1 MQNLGH
7 PLRGTGVWSSQ
18 AASEIHFRFNEKQ
31 EVFKGASVYV
41 SRHSFLADSCNMLY
55 ACGCHKVPHVYRRIK
70 VLALEIVVVHNVMH
84 ADGWGGTV
92 H

>member
-1 MQNLGH
+1 MARVCGAHRQHQKFISGLMKN
-7 PLRGTGVWSSQ
+7 
-18 AASEIHFRFNEKQ
+18 K